1 MFRRLTSLIE
11 QGTWGSTG
19 ARKLTSEFARLA
31 LIAKHTSNAV
41 NILDNRGRIEW
52 VNDGFIRMTG
62 YSFEE
67 ARGRVPGSFLRCERT
82 DPVVGGEI
90 DAAIREGRAIRRE
103 LINRGKSGRE
113 YWLDIEIEPLFGD
126 DGTLTGFMAIETDIS
141 EAKFLQQALTER
153 NADLELMSELAGV
166 GSWRID
172 IVRQSLWWS
181 QQVCKIHEV
190 DESFQP
196 SLANFTRFFPTEAR
210 EQLDSLIKSSI
221 ESGARWDVE
230 LPLITAK
237 GKKTWVRAL
246 GRPVLEH
253 GEIAGVAGAFQ
264 DIAAIVAARDN
275 LKRTQERLELAT
287 VSANIGLWDWHRDDN
302 RTWISANWWEH
313 LDYALDQLPE
323 TLASVEEPIHP
334 DDYERVAAQWQDF
347 IDGKT
352 GRFLCEF
359 RLRDAKGGWRWVQ
372 SNGRTTKINRRGAAE
387 RASGVF
393 IDIHQAKL
401 ADEQRVRDQEHLWS
415 LANMDNLTRLPNRG
429 HFFSEL
435 ENAIRKAARK
445 RRGLVVGIVDL
456 DRFKEVND
464 SFGHAIGDELL
475 IKIAQRLR
483 EAVRS
488 GDVVARLS
496 GDEFAFF
503 LTDVADPVGV
513 EKRLRKLLAAI
524 CDPVNLSNLVKRGG
538 GSIGVATYPADAISS
553 NDLLRRADIALYAAK
568 TNGRRGCQWFQPA
581 MEEQL
586 VKGRDARHDFESA
599 IENDEIIAF
608 YQPVISVEGYAI
620 NGFEALARWNHPMKG
635 IIGPSDFSSALLE
648 PEMGRLLGTRMR
660 ALVFGQIAEWR
671 IAGVPFRQVA
681 FNVVASDFKE
691 GRLAKD
697 VLTAIADGRVLP
709 QDLCVEVTEGVLM
722 DAAGSSIRE
731 DLFTLRRAGV
741 EIAFDD
747 FGTGYGSL
755 SHLREYPI
763 DRLKIDRSFV
773 VSLPGNERDLEIV
786 RTIGTL
792 AGALGLR
799 VTAEGVETAEQADLV
814 RSVGAT
820 ELQGYLFGKPMHP
833 HRVAGFV
840 SRFRAGIEAK
850 PADNADAAEGGKVT
864 RLATRRA

>member
-11 QGTWGSTG
+11 QGAWGSTE
-19 ARKLTSEFARLA
+19 ATKLTSEFARLA
-31 LIAKHTSNAV
+31 LIARHTSNAV

-52 VNDGFIRMTG
+52 VNDGFVRMTG

-67 ARGRVPGSFLRCERT
+67 AKGRVPGSFLRCEHT

-113 YWLDIEIEPLFGD
+113 YWLDVEIEPLFGN

-172 IVRQSLWWS
+172 IARQSLWWS
-181 QQVCKIHEV
+181 QQVYKMHEV
-190 DESFQP
+190 DDSFQP
-196 SLANFTRFFPTEAR
+196 TITNFIRFFPPAAR
-210 EQLDSLIKSSI
+210 EKLDSLIKSSI

-237 GKKTWVRAL
+237 GRETWVRAL

-253 GEIAGVAGAFQ
+253 GEITGVAGAFQ
-264 DIAAIVAARDN
+264 DIATVVAAREN

-287 VSANIGLWDWHRDDN
+287 VSANIGLWDWHRADN

-313 LDYALDQLPE
+313 LDYAPDQLPE
-323 TLASVEEPIHP
+323 TLAAVEEPIHP

-352 GRFLCEF
+352 ERFLCEF
-359 RLRDAKGGWRWVQ
+359 RLHDAKGGWRWVQ
-372 SNGRTTKINRRGAAE
+372 SNGRTTKRNRRGAAE

-401 ADEQRVRDQEHLWS
+401 ADEQRARDQDHLWS
-415 LANMDNLTRLPNRG
+415 LANMDNLTKLPNRG

-435 ENAIRKAARK
+435 DNAIRKAARK
-445 RRGLVVGIVDL
+445 QRGLVVGIVDL

-475 IKIAQRLR
+475 TKIAQRLR
-483 EAVRS
+483 DAARS
-488 GDVVARLS
+488 GDIVARLS

-513 EKRLRKLLAAI
+513 EERLRKLMAAV
-524 CDPVNLSNLVKRGG
+524 CDPVHLSNLVKRGG
-538 GSIGVATYPADAISS
+538 GSIGVAAYPKDAISS

-568 TNGRRGCQWFQPA
+568 TNGRRGYQWFQPA
-581 MEEQL
+581 MEEQV

-599 IENDEIIAF
+599 IENGEIIAF

-620 NGFEALARWNHPMKG
+620 NGFEALARWNHPMRG
-635 IIGPSDFSSALLE
+635 IIGPSDFYSTLLE
-648 PEMGRLLGTRMR
+648 PELGRLLGTRMR
-660 ALVFGQIAEWR
+660 ALVFEQIAEWR
-671 IAGVPFRQVA
+671 LAGVPFRQVA
-681 FNVVASDFKE
+681 FNVVASDFTE
-691 GRLAKD
+691 GRLAQD

-722 DAAGSSIRE
+722 DTAGSSIRE
-731 DLFTLRRAGV
+731 DLFMLKRAGV

-773 VSLPGNERDLEIV
+773 MNLPGSERDLEIV

-792 AGALGLR
+792 AGALGLQ
-799 VTAEGVETAEQADLV
+799 VTAEGVETPEQADLV
-814 RSVGAT
+814 RAMGAT

-833 HRVAGFV
+833 HRVAGFI
-840 SRFRAGIEAK
+840 SRFVAGIEAK
-850 PADNADAAEGGKVT
+850 RKDDADAAGKVT
-864 RLATRRA
+864 QLATRRA